1 MRDGDIAAQIP
12 GIASMKISL
21 NQVSRELTEKLIAF
35 GETLSP
41 GSEAFFRLTV
51 CWLAKRLWP
60 ECDVD
65 EMDLIDWD
73 NSAMFGAPAYDDD
86 VWIPSYTP
94 AQADFPQPLL
104 TTEGVAVTWYR
115 EIDVLVYSR
124 SASSSKYAGNV
135 ENWQEID
142 YHEGLAD
149 PWAGFEDEMS
159 KGCETCDHEECGICP
174 YRED

>member
-1 MRDGDIAAQIP
+1 MTFEKIADSLMAFSESVKENFSSEAQFRRIVRIAA
-12 GIASMKISL
+12 
-21 NQVSRELTEKLIAF
+21 R
-35 GETLSP
+35 
-41 GSEAFFRLTV
+41 
-51 CWLAKRLWP
+51 RLWP
-60 ECDVD
+60 ECDTSKMYLV
-65 EMDLIDWD
+65 DWD
-73 NSAMFGAPAYDDD
+73 NSAIFPHDDSADWLPAYT
-86 VWIPSYTP
+86 S
-94 AQADFPQPLL
+94 AQFVYPQPLL

-124 SASSSKYAGNV
+124 SASSSKYADNV

-142 YHEGLAD
+142 YHEGPDD